1 MGRNNNFGNFVFN
14 AWKIQREM
22 SKKFCEKLAKM
33 ATKAQ
38 SKRNYSSI
46 PNMHQSAARVFLS
59 TNNIQI
65 EGESFIAKTK
75 ITKKDKLNP

>member
-46 PNMHQSAARVFLS
+46 PNMHQSAARVFLP

-75 ITKKDKLNP
+75 ITKKTN